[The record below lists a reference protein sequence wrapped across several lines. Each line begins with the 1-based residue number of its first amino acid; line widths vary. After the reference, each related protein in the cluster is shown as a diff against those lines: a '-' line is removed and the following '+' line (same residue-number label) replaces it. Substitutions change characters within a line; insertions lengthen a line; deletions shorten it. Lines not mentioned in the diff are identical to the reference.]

1 MNKITET
8 NEIGDMVRTT
18 RKAQGLTQVQLSAA
32 CGVGV
37 RFIRELEHGKP
48 SCHIGKAL
56 QVMSM
61 LGLDVFIEGRSAS

>member
-1 MNKITET
+1 MNKITDI
-8 NEIGDMVRTT
+8 NEIGEMVRAA

-61 LGLDVFIEGRSAS
+61 LGLDVFIKGRSAS